1 MKSQAQHEILA
12 ERRVIE
18 IGVLISLNKKKK
30 KIINK
35 KYFLVKKIQLDFL
48 KFFFILNENIF

>member
-30 KIINK
+30 KLSIKNT
-35 KYFLVKKIQLDFL
+35 FL
-48 KFFFILNENIF
+48 

>member
-30 KIINK
+30 KKLSIKNT
-35 KYFLVKKIQLDFL
+35 FL
-48 KFFFILNENIF
+48 

>member
-30 KIINK
+30 KKIINK
-35 KYFLVKKIQLDFL
+35 KYFLMKKIQLDFF
-48 KFFFILNENIF
+48 KFFFYFE